1 MVFNGV
7 LSPQKRAYVAL
18 LSKDKAFKPKEICQ
32 TAGVSRATVYRIK
45 KEERWQ
51 GKERK
56 SPKKGGR
63 PKKLSA
69 RDERKILRSM
79 KSLRKEEGSF
89 SSRRIMT
96 TAGLCSSNVSN
107 RTVRRCLNK
116 HGYFNLQARKKG
128 LLSESDCQKRL
139 KFAKKMKKEYP
150 ANVWTHEMA
159 FYLDGVSFT
168 YKRRP
173 KDQALA
179 PRGRVWR
186 KKSEGLKRGCTS
198 KGSKEGTGGKLVKL
212 IVATSYDKGVI
223 EVYEYEHLDGPAF
236 AAFIKE
242 RFRGM
247 FERAGKTPSRL
258 FLQDNAPNQNCAC
271 VRGALRRA
279 KAKQLDFPPRSG
291 DLNPIENLFKR
302 VKDLLHKQAV
312 RRDIKYETYHDFKAR
327 VIDTLRNF
335 SIAEHNKTIESMNKR
350 IDMVI
355 ANKGD
360 RTKY

>member
-1 MVFNGV
+1 M
-7 LSPQKRAYVAL
+7 
-18 LSKDKAFKPKEICQ
+18 
-32 TAGVSRATVYRIK
+32 
-45 KEERWQ
+45 
-51 GKERK
+51 
-56 SPKKGGR
+56 KGR
-63 PKKLSA
+63 VPKKLSA
-69 RDERKILRSM
+69 CDESKILRSM

-96 TAGLCSSNVSN
+96 TAGLCSSNVIN

-159 FYLDGVSFT
+159 FYLDGISFT

-186 KKSEGLKRGCTS
+186 KKSEDLKRGCTS
-198 KGSKEGTGGKLVKL
+198 KGSKDWTGGKLVKL

-223 EVYEYEHLDGPAF
+223 EVYECDHLDGPAF

-242 RFRGM
+242 RFPGV
-247 FERAGKTPSRL
+247 FDRAGKTPSRL

-271 VRGALRRA
+271 VRRA
-279 KAKQLDFPPRSG
+279 KAKQLDFTPRSG

-302 VKDLLHKQAV
+302 VKDLLHKQAEYV
-312 RRDIKYETYHDFKAR
+312 GVA
-327 VIDTLRNF
+327 LCRNF
-335 SIAEHNKTIESMNKR
+335 RSHIL
-350 IDMVI
+350 VI
-355 ANKGD
+355 VP
-360 RTKY
+360 